1 MEKVLVVNDGSI
13 NAGLLSLI
21 KSKFE
26 VEERNP
32 SQALETLRM
41 MSRGGVGG
49 FDLVISYS
57 HKRQRETTE
66 LNTFIEREFPQQLPI
81 VYVTATTVL
90 SGMSGLG
97 VTREQVNSHLQKYRN
112 FKRNRVVSSETS
124 NKRNPKPR
132 KNKLARHFEEY
143 ETIELCRF
151 YDKNSMDQAIPAQE
165 ISNGFPMDISY
176 NRSVHPEA
184 WPEYSPFR
192 SQQPYVQVMP
202 SIAPVPPQQIN
213 NNSQFHDI
221 VGTSNSRFHDIV
233 GTSQPSLNQDYL
245 FPPSQAWPIS

>member
-124 NKRNPKPR
+124 DKGKPR

-143 ETIELCRF
+143 ERVKSLFRRNDEI
-151 YDKNSMDQAIPAQE
+151 SMNQAIAAQE
-165 ISNGFPMDISY
+165 ISNGFAMDNSY
-176 NRSVHPEA
+176 NGSAHPEA
-184 WPEYSPFR
+184 WPDYYPFG
-192 SQQPYVQVMP
+192 SQPYHMFKSVYNV
-202 SIAPVPPQQIN
+202 
-213 NNSQFHDI
+213 
-221 VGTSNSRFHDIV
+221 
-233 GTSQPSLNQDYL
+233 YL
-245 FPPSQAWPIS
+245 FNLLPLLNKKRRKYHF